1 MAKTYLDQLVEYPA
15 KVLKRISEDKYCL
28 GLLLNKSFNDIAE
41 EDSDKALDE
50 LLFDY
55 QYIDDTTQESAAY
68 VWVEIDVDHVMNK
81 QIKGVRLYVTIAC
94 HKGYMKLKG
103 STFRGVMG
111 NRRDNLVRYI
121 DKLLNDTMGVGGIGT
136 LSLQSVRTLS
146 PINGFTLREITYTI
160 PDFNIVEL
168 EDTE

>member
-1 MAKTYLDQLVEYPA
+1 MAKTHLDQLVGYPA
-15 KVLKRISEDKYCL
+15 KVLRRISEDKYCL
-28 GLLLNKSFNDIAE
+28 GLLLNKKFDEVTE
-41 EDSDKALDE
+41 EDSDNALDE

-55 QYIDDTTQESAAY
+55 QYVDDTTQESAAY
-68 VWVEIDVDHVMNK
+68 IWVEIDVDHVDNN

-94 HKGYMKLKG
+94 HKSYMKLKG

-111 NRRDNLVRYI
+111 NRRDNLVRYV
-121 DKLLNDTMGVGGIGT
+121 DKLLNNTMGIGGIGT

-146 PINGFTLREITYTI
+146 PINGFTIREITYRV

-168 EDTE
+168 EENE

>member
-28 GLLLNKSFNDIAE
+28 GLLLNKSFNSIAE

-50 LLFDY
+50 LLYDY
-55 QYIDDTTQESAAY
+55 QYVDDTTQESSAY
-68 VWVEIDVDHVMNK
+68 IWAEIDVDHVENK

-94 HKGYMKLKG
+94 HKSYMKLKG

-111 NRRDNLVRYI
+111 NRRDNLVRYV
-121 DKLLNDTMGVGGIGT
+121 DRLLNDTTGIGGIGT

-146 PINGFTLREITYTI
+146 PISGFTLREITYRI

-168 EDTE
+168 EEHE